1 MEAHRQLGEALTG
14 RNLPQFIRVIR
25 LIRGLLCTRTEY
37 TCGRGGA
44 VMKTIETTI
53 TVLPDGSIQIPP
65 AAAPA
70 DERQRATEALRTA
83 GLLAELSPEEK
94 ALAAQSTLT
103 LEEARAIL
111 DRAGGKPLSE
121 IILEMRGP
129 KE

>member
-44 VMKTIETTI
+44 
-53 TVLPDGSIQIPP
+53 

>member
-1 MEAHRQLGEALTG
+1 MTTLNIELPPDLYRCLQDEAGRAGKAADVLAQEWLIQWLQASTLSGEREQSREML
-14 RNLPQFIRVIR
+14 
-25 LIRGLLCTRTEY
+25 
-37 TCGRGGA
+37 
-44 VMKTIETTI
+44 
-53 TVLPDGSIQIPP
+53 
-65 AAAPA
+65 
-70 DERQRATEALRTA
+70 RAA
-83 GLLAELSPEEK
+83 GLLAELSPEQK

>member
-65 AAAPA
+65 RPELAPGEHRAVLVIDEAQAAAAPA

-83 GLLAELSPEEK
+83 GLP
-94 ALAAQSTLT
+94 
-103 LEEARAIL
+103 IL